1 MGNKKASIV
10 STVAA
15 IQSMPQQ
22 TSWPTVAHTIHMKLI
37 ALDKML
43 RLSAKNINPN
53 SHDLILANKM
63 NPDKTSMIKFSLN
76 LCRCNFRITLWVNH
90 ETFCSGTWPFC

>member
-1 MGNKKASIV
+1 
-10 STVAA
+10 
-15 IQSMPQQ
+15 
-22 TSWPTVAHTIHMKLI
+22 MKLI

-76 LCRCNFRITLWVNH
+76 LCRCNFRITYGLIMKHFVVMH
-90 ETFCSGTWPFC
+90 GHFVDSLHPS